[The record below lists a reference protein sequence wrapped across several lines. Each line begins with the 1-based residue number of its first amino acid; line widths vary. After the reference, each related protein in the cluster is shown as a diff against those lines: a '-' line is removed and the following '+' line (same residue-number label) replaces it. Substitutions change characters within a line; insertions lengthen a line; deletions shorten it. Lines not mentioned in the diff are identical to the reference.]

1 MANAI
6 LKSRDLSLVLFDER
20 HILPFLLT
28 ASDETRHEM
37 SEIYDAD
44 LAEELTLLIGEP
56 DVFVVEK
63 DGQPLAILG
72 LQYVSNGEGL
82 LWCLFAEGMKDNWVS
97 FIRASRSLINFF
109 HNHYPEISV
118 DTWIGNEKICQ
129 WLSWLGFESKFLT
142 EDTNSNKFVHFVRC
156 NSDTK
161 NVYNLS
167 SRPVLH

>member
-6 LKSRDLSLVLFDER
+6 LNSRDLSLVLFDER
-20 HILPFLLT
+20 HVLPFFLT
-28 ASDETRHEM
+28 ASEETRHEM

-44 LAEELTLLIGEP
+44 LLEQLNALVGDA

-63 DGQPLAILG
+63 NGQPLAILG
-72 LQYVSNGEGL
+72 LEYISNTEGL
-82 LWCLFAEGMKDNWVS
+82 FWCLFAEGMKDNWVS
-97 FIRASRSLINFF
+97 FIRASRGLINFL
-109 HNHYPEISV
+109 HTHYPKISV
-118 DTWIGNEKICQ
+118 DTWIGNDKICQ
-129 WLSWLGFESKFLT
+129 WLSWLGFESQFIT
-142 EDTNSNKFVHFVRC
+142 EDINSNKFVHFVRC